1 MSRLFSDAGRSR
13 RINAVYDAFLG
24 VIRYLVV
31 FVCYPTHGMS
41 GKLVLICFSLSA
53 QFCRLVAPIII
64 VVWVARR
71 HRLVPTSPVRRVI
84 LQIRT

>member
-1 MSRLFSDAGRSR
+1 MSRLFSDAGGGR

-24 VIRYLVV
+24 AIRYVVV
-31 FVCYPTHGMS
+31 FVRYPTHSMS
-41 GKLVLICFSLSA
+41 GKLVLIRFSLSA
-53 QFCRLVAPIII
+53 QFCRLVAPILII
-64 VVWVARR
+64 VWVARR